1 LHKKKSDR
9 VLFVRYDDKEYQM
22 EVSIFELSEY
32 LGVVPD
38 TIERWVRQGK
48 LPVSKRGAE
57 YRFRMKELEKWA
69 SKHNI
74 SLDMSKKKK
83 LEKKILAQEK
93 NDIISLSTAV
103 QNGGVYFDIQGKNV
117 QDVLSSAV
125 KNISQVPDEFKSEL
139 VRRLVERE
147 NALST
152 GIGNGIA
159 IPHPREQV
167 AYLSHPMVCVCFP
180 KFPVDYNALD
190 HQPVFVL
197 FLILCPDLKVHLH
210 LLSSLA
216 YCLRDREFVGF
227 LNTRPDPSLLVKEI
241 ERLQRTNPI

>member
-1 LHKKKSDR
+1 
-9 VLFVRYDDKEYQM
+9 M
-22 EVSIFELSEY
+22 ELSVFELSEY

-48 LPVSKRGAE
+48 LPISKKGAK
-57 YRFRMKELEKWA
+57 YRFRLTELEKWA

-74 SLDMSKKKK
+74 SLDISKKKTAA
-83 LEKKILAQEK
+83 KKITGRENQEN
-93 NDIISLSTAV
+93 NDSISLSTAV
-103 QNGGVYFDIQGKNV
+103 QNGGVYYDIQGKNV
-117 QDVLSSAV
+117 KDVLFSAV
-125 KNISQVPDEFKSEL
+125 QNNPHIPDEFKSEL
-139 VRRLVERE
+139 VQRLVERE
-147 NALST
+147 AALST